1 MFRRTTTR
9 DVEIGGVPIAKG
21 DKVVG
26 AVAIKRKSTTI
37 LVVAEHGFGKRSE
50 LEEYRVSHRGGKGVF
65 TMRATDK
72 TGPMMAIR
80 EVLDNDDVVVV
91 TSKGV
96 VIRQPAKEI
105 RVAGRNTQGVRLIR
119 LEAGDRVSAV
129 AAVPSEDEKIEEG
142 AAVVEAAPKKMV
154 PVKDQEKDQGT
165 LFEETKPEG
174 KKGKAAKKEEKAA
187 GKKKK
192 KKK

>member
-1 MFRRTTTR
+1 MRGIRLGKT
-9 DVEIGGVPIAKG
+9 

-26 AVAIKRKSTTI
+26 AVAIKRKTTTI

-105 RVAGRNTQGVRLIR
+105 RIAGRNTQGVRLIR
-119 LEAGDRVSAV
+119 LDSGDRVSAV
-129 AAVPSEDEKIEEG
+129 AAVPSEDEKVEEG
-142 AAVVEAAPKKMV
+142 LTKVPEKKDGSRTESQ
-154 PVKDQEKDQGT
+154 PT
-165 LFEETKPEG
+165 LFEEPKVE
-174 KKGKAAKKEEKAA
+174 AKKSKAPKNGEKRTP
-187 GKKKK
+187 KKRRKN
-192 KKK
+192 